1 MSVRIVGDL
10 DAEPWGDSFAGAPS
24 MAATLALTSSGS
36 ISPVSDL
43 DAEPWGDS
51 FAGAPSMAATLAL
64 AAWA

>member
-1 MSVRIVGDL
+1 
-10 DAEPWGDSFAGAPS
+10 